1 MKNPTV
7 KFSICG
13 LVLLA
18 GAANATDVSF
28 DSNAATG
35 SPVARSLLTAVF
47 NSGARMD
54 VINVTEVAVPTVDAS
69 KPDQT
74 VALWS
79 FNTGSSTS
87 QYQITNLLVDGGQNT
102 EYSAT
107 ITGKKPTDYST
118 TTNRAVVTD
127 ASATAYVAVGVH
139 NANKITNGQHD
150 VSLTL
155 TKFTQ

>member
-18 GAANATDVSF
+18 GAANATDVSY
-28 DSNAATG
+28 DSSSATG
-35 SPVARSLLTAVF
+35 TPAARSLLTAVF

-54 VINVTEVAVPTVDAS
+54 AINVAEVSVPTVDAS
-69 KPDQT
+69 KSDQT

-79 FNTGSSTS
+79 FDTGASAS
-87 QYQITNLLVDGGQNT
+87 QYQITNLLVDGGQNS

-107 ITGKKPTDYST
+107 IAGTKPTDYSVT
-118 TTNRAVVTD
+118 TSRAVVTD